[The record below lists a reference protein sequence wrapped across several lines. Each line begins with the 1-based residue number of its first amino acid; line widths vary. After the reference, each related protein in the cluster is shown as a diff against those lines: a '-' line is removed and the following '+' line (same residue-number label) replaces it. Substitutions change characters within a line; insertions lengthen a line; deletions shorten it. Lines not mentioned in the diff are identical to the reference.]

1 MWEDVL
7 LSIVDVLL
15 PAVLALL
22 GALLAYGVAYVR
34 TRTEAIK
41 DERLRKAA
49 NDVKEV
55 YASVQY
61 VAQTYVDD
69 LKAAKED
76 GKLTNEEKA
85 EALSRAKQAF
95 KTRMGQHAL
104 EQLAAVVGDIEEW
117 IRTQI
122 EASIHDS
129 GSALIAKNSVGSV
142 GS

>member
-142 GS
+142 G